1 MRSVWITSTTDTINS
16 ICVIDAV
23 VYFFP
28 GVFYICIIV
37 YILYVVI
44 VVIMFYVELY
54 TGFFFALTD
63 LLYNLPI

>member
-16 ICVIDAV
+16 IRAIDAV

-28 GVFYICIIV
+28 GIFYICVIV
-37 YILYVVI
+37 YILYVAI

>member
-1 MRSVWITSTTDTINS
+1 MRSVWITSTTYTINS

-28 GVFYICIIV
+28 GVFCICIIV